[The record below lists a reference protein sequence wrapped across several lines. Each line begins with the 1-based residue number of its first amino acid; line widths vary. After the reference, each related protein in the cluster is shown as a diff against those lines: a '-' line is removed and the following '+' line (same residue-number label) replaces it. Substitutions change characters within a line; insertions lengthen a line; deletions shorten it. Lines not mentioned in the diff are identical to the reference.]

1 MSKWTKFTDA
11 NVRVYYYDNPRKQQ
25 KKKNI
30 CSEFLL
36 LAAHKISKY

>member
-25 KKKNI
+25 KK
-30 CSEFLL
+30 EEHL
-36 LAAHKISKY
+36 